1 MHDYAGCTIPA
12 CPWCIS
18 YGDGYAQGKVKIL
31 EEVRARLTMPHGRG
45 CGCWPCRLI
54 ADVRRWALPA
64 RVPDG
69 PEPQELAPTDRQAD
83 GRAAAATAAVRRAL
97 RRGRRLEVGPRPL
110 PPRTRGLGVANLGFP
125 IYIIFP
131 RSPLTHTPFHLSVR
145 ICIDMNCIVGQP
157 LGSNTAHTFRP
168 RTRNTYLTPRDILA
182 TLSPDHGQA
191 HMKEDTQWLDP

>member
-12 CPWCIS
+12 CSWCIS
-18 YGDGYAQGKVKIL
+18 DGDGCAQGKVKIL

-45 CGCWPCRLI
+45 CSCWPCRLI
-54 ADVRRWALPA
+54 ADMRRWALPA
-64 RVPDG
+64 RGSDG
-69 PEPQELAPTDRQAD
+69 PEPQELAPA
-83 GRAAAATAAVRRAL
+83 RRAL
-97 RRGRRLEVGPRPL
+97 RRGRRLEVRPRPL

-131 RSPLTHTPFHLSVR
+131 RSPLTHTPFHLSIR
-145 ICIDMNCIVGQP
+145 ICTDTNCIVGQP

-168 RTRNTYLTPRDILA
+168 RPSNTYLTPRDILA